1 MAAASIL
8 HTTGNGYRLT
18 ATEETALFGESHIL
32 GEAQAVQAPIST
44 VPLSLRNQREA
55 AQATAVKQAIQKCEL
70 ITTLV
75 ITTVAAAFFIYL
87 YSKGVRIV

>member
-18 ATEETALFGESHIL
+18 ATESTALFGEAHIL
-32 GEAQAVQAPIST
+32 GEAQAVPAPST
-44 VPLSLRNQREA
+44 VLSLNQREA

>member
-18 ATEETALFGESHIL
+18 ATESTALFGEAHIL
-32 GEAQAVQAPIST
+32 GEAQAVPAPST
-44 VPLSLRNQREA
+44 VLSLRHQREA